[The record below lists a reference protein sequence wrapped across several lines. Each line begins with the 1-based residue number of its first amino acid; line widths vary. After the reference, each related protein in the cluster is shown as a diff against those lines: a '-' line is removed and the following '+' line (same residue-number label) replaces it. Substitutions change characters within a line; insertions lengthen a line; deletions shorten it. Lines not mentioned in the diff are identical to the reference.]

1 MDSTIKV
8 FFVDSLKFFLSLY
21 GHKLPALTLDISSDS
36 TLIVTG
42 SADKNVKIWGLD
54 FGDCHKSIFAHDD
67 SVTGVEFIPNTHY
80 FFTVGKDGLLKQ
92 WDADNYERIITLK
105 GHINEVWSLSISPN
119 GKYVVTSGHDKT
131 LRLWEK
137 TQEPLVLED
146 ERENER
152 ENAEEEQLAT
162 GDRPHANDQ
171 DREAGL
177 PSKKT
182 ALSEKSAERLME
194 AIQTFKQY
202 KTEVAEAKKESTP
215 TPSLPLIMMMYP
227 GVTTA
232 EDFMTLSLTKIK
244 SSELEETLLVLPLD
258 FVLHLIEIIQTLL
271 QSKSVKREI
280 VIRTFFFLVEI
291 HFGPLSASQSAKN
304 LIKSVKDLV
313 NEQALGLK
321 SKVGFNMAA
330 LRHLQN
336 EIDEDEKVKALLEA
350 TNKYKDKKRRKK
362 QKQRAIQTAIISM

>member
-1 MDSTIKV
+1 
-8 FFVDSLKFFLSLY
+8 VDSLKFFLSLY
-21 GHKLPALTLDISSDS
+21 GHKLPALALDISSDS

-67 SVTGVEFIPNTHY
+67 SVTGVGFVPNTHY

-92 WDADNYERIITLK
+92 WDADNYERILTLK
-105 GHINEVWSLSISPN
+105 GHINEVWTLSISPN

-137 TQEPLVLED
+137 TQEPLVLDD

-152 ENAEEEQLAT
+152 EKEEEEQLAT

-194 AIQTFKQY
+194 AIQTYRQY
-202 KTEVAEAKKESTP
+202 RMELADSQKESTVAP
-215 TPSLPLIMMMYP
+215 ALPLLMMT
-227 GVTTA
+227 V
-232 EDFMTLSLTKIK
+232 
-244 SSELEETLLVLPLD
+244 
-258 FVLHLIEIIQTLL
+258 
-271 QSKSVKREI
+271 
-280 VIRTFFFLVEI
+280 
-291 HFGPLSASQSAKN
+291 
-304 LIKSVKDLV
+304 
-313 NEQALGLK
+313 
-321 SKVGFNMAA
+321 
-330 LRHLQN
+330 
-336 EIDEDEKVKALLEA
+336 
-350 TNKYKDKKRRKK
+350 
-362 QKQRAIQTAIISM
+362 